1 MPQLKKEK
9 LEAGRA
15 VRNAIVGAGA
25 GARKD
30 KVANKRKHD
39 GERHRAMAAKRMAA
53 FNQRRA
59 VKAAA
64 AAAAA
69 VAAAAAAAAE

>member
-39 GERHRAMAAKRMAA
+39 AVRHRAMAAKRMAA

-59 VKAAA
+59 AEEAK
-64 AAAAA
+64 AAAA